1 MTPLAK
7 TILQEH
13 EGKRLMPYVDTEG
26 KATIGWGRNLTDVGI
41 SYDEAL
47 YLFNN
52 DVVRAENECY
62 THFSWFYALDEVRR
76 EVITM
81 LCFNL
86 GINGLL
92 GFKLMLK
99 AIEAHDWSQAAW
111 ELSNSQWKTQVG
123 KERHDCLTSALQFGE
138 WNKVIV

>member
-1 MTPLAK
+1 
-7 TILQEH
+7 
-13 EGKRLMPYVDTEG
+13 MPYVDTVG
-26 KATIGWGRNLTDVGI
+26 KTTIGWGRNLTDVGI

-52 DVVRAENECY
+52 DVVHAENECY

-99 AIEAHDWSQAAW
+99 AIERGDWTGAAW

-123 KERHDCLTSALQFGE
+123 KERHDCLVSALEYGE
-138 WNKVIV
+138 WNKAIV